1 MYAGEIENARA
12 MAMSESGTLF
22 VGTQSANKV
31 FALKDC
37 DGDGMAEEVHIIAS
51 NLSRPNGVALRN
63 GSLYVGEV
71 SQILRYDNIED
82 DLNNPL
88 EPVVVYDD
96 LPTETYHGRKFIAF
110 GPDDKLYVPIGSPCN
125 VCEPGEPFGSIWRMD
140 ADGANAEMYVQGV
153 RNSFGM
159 DWHPDTGELWFT
171 DNGRDRLG
179 DDVPSDELNRVT
191 AQGQHFGYPYIP
203 QGDLPDPEFGVGR
216 SADEFVAPAQ
226 KLGPHVASLGFE
238 FYEGSSFPPEYHGQ
252 IFIAEHGSWN
262 RSEKIG
268 YRVSL
273 VRLGADGSAVSY
285 ETFADGWVQNE
296 EYWGRPVDIEQMSDG
311 SLLVS
316 DDTNNAI
323 YRISYV
329 GS

>member
-1 MYAGEIENARA
+1 
-12 MAMSESGTLF
+12 
-22 VGTQSANKV
+22 
-31 FALKDC
+31 
-37 DGDGMAEEVHIIAS
+37 
-51 NLSRPNGVALRN
+51 
-63 GSLYVGEV
+63 
-71 SQILRYDNIED
+71 
-82 DLNNPL
+82 
-88 EPVVVYDD
+88 
-96 LPTETYHGRKFIAF
+96 
-110 GPDDKLYVPIGSPCN
+110 
-125 VCEPGEPFGSIWRMD
+125 MD

-191 AQGQHFGYPYIP
+191 AQGQHFGYPYIH

-273 VRLGADGSAVSY
+273 VRLDADGSAVSY
-285 ETFADGWVQNE
+285 ETFADGWMQNE